1 MSTDE
6 NQPADGQQSPDG
18 GLQTSDPSPTDPPEE
33 VVAASPVE
41 RSRYRRIT
49 TTLAIVAAVLLLMW
63 WKTADGDFTFLLQ
76 PPSVDSDE
84 ISVSYDGKLL
94 ALYCLIIAVVALVLF
109 ATKVVRRGP
118 LFAIM
123 VALVGI
129 AFIVGFCAW
138 AYSGQDTPSPLP
150 MTNPLEGTIQ
160 YATPL
165 VLGALCGA
173 MCERAGV
180 INVGIEAQFLAGAFF
195 ASVAASL
202 AYSAWM
208 GLLGGIGAGIAI
220 GALLALF
227 AIRYLVNQVVLG
239 VVLVVFA
246 TGITGFLLDQIPS
259 DQTDLLNNPPI
270 LETWEIPGLSELPIV
285 GTALFAQNWLVYIMY
300 FSVPIAWFLLFQTSW
315 GLRVRAVGEH
325 PTAADTV
332 GIKVRGRRWQAV
344 LVGGI
349 FAGLGGAFYTVGST
363 GAFDKDVSAG
373 TGFIALA
380 ALIMGRWHPG
390 GAALAALFF
399 GFVSQ
404 LQTQLQTLAKL
415 PTELLAMT
423 PYLATIIVVAGFVGR
438 AIPPAADGEPY
449 VKS

>member
-1 MSTDE
+1 MTRGDDTTTPPDVVETVEPTSE
-6 NQPADGQQSPDG
+6 VLGAAPA
-18 GLQTSDPSPTDPPEE
+18 
-33 VVAASPVE
+33 E
-41 RSRYRRIT
+41 RQRYRRIT
-49 TTLAIVAAVLLLMW
+49 SILAVVAALLLLMW
-63 WKTADGDFTFLLQ
+63 WKTDSGDFTFLLQ
-76 PPSVDSDE
+76 PPSQEQDE
-84 ISVSYDGKLL
+84 ISVAHDGKRLV
-94 ALYCLIIAVVALVLF
+94 LYCLIIAVVALVLF
-109 ATKVVRRGP
+109 ATRVAVRGA
-118 LFAIM
+118 LFG
-123 VALVGI
+123 VLVSLVGI

-202 AYSAWM
+202 AYNAWM
-208 GLLGGIGAGIAI
+208 GLVGGIAAGVALA
-220 GALLALF
+220 ALLALF

-246 TGITGFLLDQIPS
+246 SGVTGFLLDQIPT
-259 DQTDLLNNPPI
+259 DQMTLLNSPPI
-270 LETWEIPGLSELPIV
+270 LETWAIPGLSGLPII
-285 GTALFAQNWLVYIMY
+285 GEPLFAQNWLVYIMY
-300 FSVPIAWFLLFQTSW
+300 LAIPVAWFLLFQTRW

-363 GAFDKDVSAG
+363 GAFDKEVSAG

-404 LQTQLQTLAKL
+404 LQTQLQILAKL
-415 PTELLAMT
+415 PTELLSMT

>member
-1 MSTDE
+1 MS
-6 NQPADGQQSPDG
+6 
-18 GLQTSDPSPTDPPEE
+18 
-33 VVAASPVE
+33 E
-41 RSRYRRIT
+41 RSGRSPSGEVNGEQAAVDTQAPEQATAAGPSAPAERQRYRRIT
-49 TTLAIVAAVLLLMW
+49 GILTVVTALLLLMW
-63 WKTADGDFTFLLQ
+63 WKTESGDFTFLLQ
-76 PPSVDSDE
+76 RPTAETDE
-84 ISVSYDGKLL
+84 ISVSHDGKML
-94 ALYCLIIAVVALVLF
+94 ALYCLIVAVVALALF
-109 ATKVVRRGP
+109 AGRIVRRGP
-118 LFAIM
+118 VFTILM
-123 VALVGI
+123 TLVGI
-129 AFIVGFCAW
+129 AFVVGFCAW
-138 AYSGQDTPSPLP
+138 AYSGQDAATPLP
-150 MTNPLEGTIQ
+150 MTNPLGGTIQ

-180 INVGIEAQFLAGAFF
+180 INVGIEGQFLAGAFF

-202 AYSAWM
+202 AYNAWM
-208 GLLGGIGAGIAI
+208 GLVGGMAAGVGMA
-220 GALLALF
+220 ALLALF

-246 TGITGFLLDQIPS
+246 SGITGFLLDQIPT
-259 DQTDLLNNPPI
+259 DQMTLLNNPPI
-270 LETWEIPGLSELPIV
+270 LEAWAIPGLSEIPVV
-285 GTALFAQNWLVYIMY
+285 GEAMFAQNWLIYIMY
-300 FSVPIAWFLLFQTSW
+300 LAVPVAWFLLFQTRW

-363 GAFDKDVSAG
+363 GAFDKGVSAG

-380 ALIMGRWHPG
+380 ALIMGRWHPF
-390 GAALAALFF
+390 GATLAALLF

-404 LQTQLQTLAKL
+404 LQVQLQILAKL
-415 PTELLAMT
+415 PTDLLAMT

-438 AIPPAADGEPY
+438 AVPPAADGEAY

>member
-1 MSTDE
+1 MSDRTPSTVTE
-6 NQPADGQQSPDG
+6 VADSST
-18 GLQTSDPSPTDPPEE
+18 LE
-33 VVAASPVE
+33 ASPAE
-41 RSRYRRIT
+41 RQRYRRIT
-49 TTLAIVAAVLLLMW
+49 AILSVISALLLLMW
-63 WKTADGDFTFLLQ
+63 WKTESGDFTFLLQ
-76 PPSVDSDE
+76 PESTKSDE
-84 ISVSYDGKLL
+84 ISISHDGKLL
-94 ALYCLIIAVVALVLF
+94 TLYCLLVAVVALVLF
-109 ATKVVRRGP
+109 ISRVVRRGP
-118 LFAIM
+118 VFGVVM
-123 VALVGI
+123 VLVGI

-202 AYSAWM
+202 AYNAWM
-208 GLLGGIGAGIAI
+208 GLVGGMAAGVAIA
-220 GALLALF
+220 ALLGLF

-246 TGITGFLLDQIPS
+246 TGITGFLLDQIPG
-259 DQTDLLNNPPI
+259 DQMTLLNSPPI
-270 LETWEIPGLSELPIV
+270 LDTWTIPGLSEIPVI
-285 GTALFAQNWLVYIMY
+285 GEPLFAQNWLVYIMY
-300 FSVPIAWFLLFQTSW
+300 LAVPFAWFLLFQTRW

-344 LVGGI
+344 LVGGL
-349 FAGLGGAFYTVGST
+349 FAGLGGAYYTVGST

-380 ALIMGRWHPG
+380 ALIMGRWHPV

-404 LQTQLQTLAKL
+404 LQTQLQILAKL
-415 PTELLAMT
+415 PTELLSMT

>member
-1 MSTDE
+1 MSVDQTVAE
-6 NQPADGQQSPDG
+6 PAEAPVSP
-18 GLQTSDPSPTDPPEE
+18 
-33 VVAASPVE
+33 AE
-41 RSRYRRIT
+41 RSRTRRIT
-49 TTLAIVAAVLLLMW
+49 TILAIATALLLLMW
-63 WKTADGDFTFLLQ
+63 WKTESGDFTFLLQ
-76 PPSVDSDE
+76 PTSSDTDE
-84 ISVSYDGKLL
+84 ISVSTDGKRLVM
-94 ALYCLIIAVVALVLF
+94 YCTIIAIVGLVLF
-109 ATKVVRRGP
+109 AAKLARRGA
-118 LFAIM
+118 LFGALM
-123 VALVGI
+123 ALVGV

-150 MTNPLEGTIQ
+150 MTNPLEGTVQ

-195 ASVAASL
+195 ASVSASL

-208 GLLGGIGAGIAI
+208 GLVGGIGAGIAI

-259 DQTDLLNNPPI
+259 DQVELLNSPPI
-270 LETWEIPGLSELPIV
+270 LATWEIPGLSELPVV
-285 GTALFAQNWLVYIMY
+285 GAALFAQNWLVYIMY
-300 FSVPIAWFLLFQTSW
+300 LSVPVAWFLLFQTRW

-380 ALIMGRWHPG
+380 ALIMGRWHPV

-404 LQTQLQTLAKL
+404 LQTQLQILAKL